1 MGVGKQ
7 SDVAFTV
14 NNRENFLKALD
25 DAKDAHGAPRFTS
38 RFAWGHVDS
47 MRELGYDVLDPSMHI
62 ERYPDKWYAHWDPTS
77 PLTVPTF
84 KEGFFDATT
93 PGRRVVAGLA
103 HEVVGRASTGAVK
116 EHLKAKGLTPKK

>member
-25 DAKDAHGAPRFTS
+25 DAKDANGYYRFTS
-38 RFAWGHVDS
+38 LAALGHVDS
-47 MRELGYDVLDPSMHI
+47 RRELGYGVTDPSMHI

-77 PLTVPTF
+77 PLTKRTL
-84 KEGFFDATT
+84 KEGLLDAVYPTRRAGAGVAHELM
-93 PGRRVVAGLA
+93 GRAKTGEVKEFLKAQGLA
-103 HEVVGRASTGAVK
+103 PRK
-116 EHLKAKGLTPKK
+116 